1 MKKNILISAS
11 LFHGLNDAASV
22 TVPMIFPLLYSQQ
35 YIITKYSHIG
45 ILSNLGFL
53 TTLIFHIII
62 ANISHK
68 VEYKHLLLLS
78 ILGLSIS
85 LSVLTTSSAFIS
97 LLFLYV
103 VMRIFTSFYHSVG
116 IAWVSKTHPD
126 SGLDFAMGIQ
136 SGSGNIGVFIAFI
149 SAGYLAQ
156 TYSWKTPLWVW
167 AALIL
172 FLGAVSFLLV
182 IKTYTKSKKRPET
195 NLSVWLATA
204 KTIKPYIPGFIFGGA
219 CWSTTVFYAPSLF
232 NHKFLVPLGKT
243 GIFLAVWIG
252 IGSLMTY
259 AFGYLSRKFGRW
271 KISFFGFIG
280 STLFLFLLGTAS
292 RRELAMVCLFLF
304 GACIFLIYPALQSFV
319 GNAVPARN
327 QPQAFGLVAN
337 IQMLTAAIVVLI
349 DGFLSDIFGINSP
362 FIFIGILGVF
372 VTVFYLLMHRN
383 QGQIQK

>member
-1 MKKNILISAS
+1 
-11 LFHGLNDAASV
+11 
-22 TVPMIFPLLYSQQ
+22 
-35 YIITKYSHIG
+35 
-45 ILSNLGFL
+45 
-53 TTLIFHIII
+53 
-62 ANISHK
+62 
-68 VEYKHLLLLS
+68 
-78 ILGLSIS
+78 
-85 LSVLTTSSAFIS
+85 
-97 LLFLYV
+97 
-103 VMRIFTSFYHSVG
+103 
-116 IAWVSKTHPD
+116 
-126 SGLDFAMGIQ
+126 
-136 SGSGNIGVFIAFI
+136 
-149 SAGYLAQ
+149 
-156 TYSWKTPLWVW
+156 
-167 AALIL
+167 
-172 FLGAVSFLLV
+172 
-182 IKTYTKSKKRPET
+182 
-195 NLSVWLATA
+195 
-204 KTIKPYIPGFIFGGA
+204 
-219 CWSTTVFYAPSLF
+219 
-232 NHKFLVPLGKT
+232 
-243 GIFLAVWIG
+243 
-252 IGSLMTY
+252 MTY